1 MGLRLA
7 LATAAAALLTG
18 CSDATRFSS
27 DPFSNPFAS
36 ASAPVDRTATGS
48 IAPRRNVASNDQIES
63 RPLAPPA
70 GSAALPAP
78 VTSPQPEPVASRA
91 TPAPHGSWSAEGGTP
106 IVVAQGESI
115 GMLATRYGV
124 PATALLSANGYSS
137 ASQVTPGARIVI
149 PVYRNGAAA
158 APVHVAAPAPVH
170 AAAPSR
176 APTPVARIEPMR
188 EQKKETYK
196 LVKGPEAVNAGAS
209 KAAHG
214 KVARA
219 DDEEDEAPTAKAPA
233 KIEKPKPHMG
243 RAAEI
248 ERKTAEIE
256 RKADRRKKLEAKKDD
271 DDDAQPA
278 PVEKAKPATRKF
290 EVVEP
295 AKPDRRA
302 RVQNA
307 EVDRQP
313 TASLP
318 PVAAVEQAAPSDSA
332 NPEFRWPAHGRIIQ
346 SFKANGNDGINI
358 AVPEGT
364 AVKAAEGGVVKY
376 AGDEL
381 KGYGNLILIQHPNGF
396 VSAYAHNGELDV
408 KRGDTVKR
416 GQTIAKAG
424 QTGNV
429 TTPQVHFELRKGQ
442 TPVDP
447 TGYLAGL

>member
-48 IAPRRNVASNDQIES
+48 IAPRRKVASNDQIES

-78 VTSPQPEPVASRA
+78 VTTPQPEPVASRSVA
-91 TPAPHGSWSAEGGTP
+91 APHGSWSAEGGTP
-106 IVVAQGESI
+106 IVVAQGESV

-124 PATALLSANGYSS
+124 PTEALLSSNGYSS

-149 PVYRNGAAA
+149 PVYRNGAA
-158 APVHVAAPAPVH
+158 PAPAH
-170 AAAPSR
+170 AAALTR
-176 APTPVARIEPMR
+176 APAPVARIEPKG

-196 LVKGPEAVNAGAS
+196 LVKGPEPVNASSG
-209 KAAHG
+209 KAAHR
-214 KVARA
+214 KVVRA
-219 DDEEDEAPTAKAPA
+219 DDEEDDAPVAKAPA
-233 KIEKPKPHMG
+233 KVEKPKPHMG
-243 RAAEI
+243 RTAEI

-256 RKADRRKKLEAKKDD
+256 RKADRRKKLEAKNDE
-271 DDDAQPA
+271 DDDARPA
-278 PVEKAKPATRKF
+278 PVEKAKPAARKF

-302 RVQNA
+302 KLQKVG
-307 EVDRQP
+307 VDTQP

-318 PVAAVEQAAPSDSA
+318 PTAAVEQAAPSDSA